1 MGENGVK
8 PLVLF
13 GATHF
18 GEVIAQLFND
28 MNSAEE
34 QWDIL
39 GFLDDDQRKWQSTQL
54 DLPVLGGID
63 WLQESAPPGTV
74 VAISIGHP
82 AYRKQVAGRLSGV
95 GARYATGIHP
105 SVISSPSTRFGA
117 GSLVMAGC
125 VFANRVTL
133 GEHVVVNPGT
143 IIGHRTT
150 IGAFSTINAGVRIAG
165 DVDLGEGTYV
175 GIGASISDK
184 LSIGRGTIIGGG
196 TMVIESVE
204 SFVTAVG
211 VPAKV
216 IKQREND
223 FD

>member
-1 MGENGVK
+1 VK

-18 GEVIAQLFND
+18 GEVIVQLFRD
-28 MNSAEE
+28 MNDAEE

-39 GFLDDDQRKWQSTQL
+39 GFLDDDQRKWQSTHL

-63 WLQESAPPGTV
+63 WLSESAPDETV
-74 VAISIGHP
+74 AAISIGHP
-82 AYRKQVAGRLSGV
+82 AYRRQVAGRLTEVGV
-95 GARYATGIHP
+95 RYATGIHP
-105 SVISSPSTRFGA
+105 SVISSSSTRFGE

-125 VFANRVTL
+125 VFANRVTT
-133 GEHVVVNPGT
+133 GAHVVVNPGT
-143 IIGHRTT
+143 IVGHHTT
-150 IGAFSTINAGVRIAG
+150 IGAFSTINAGVKIAG

-184 LSIGRGTIIGGG
+184 LSIGKGTIIGGG
-196 TMVIESVE
+196 TMVIESVD

>member
-1 MGENGVK
+1 VK

-18 GEVIAQLFND
+18 GEVIAQLFRD
-28 MNSAEE
+28 MNDSER

-39 GFLDDDQRKWQSTQL
+39 GFLDDDQRKWKSTRL
-54 DLPVLGGID
+54 ELPVLGGID
-63 WLQESAPPGTV
+63 WLKESAPAGTRV
-74 VAISIGHP
+74 VISIGRP
-82 AYRKQVAGRLSGV
+82 PYRKQVAGRLDELGV
-95 GARYATGIHP
+95 TYATGIHP
-105 SVISSPSTRFGA
+105 SVIASPTTAFGD

-125 VFANRVTL
+125 VFTNWVSV
-133 GEHVVVNPGT
+133 GNHVVVNPGT
-143 IIGHRTT
+143 IVGHHTRIGD
-150 IGAFSTINAGVRIAG
+150 FSTINAGVKIAG
-165 DVDLGEGTYV
+165 DVELGEGTYV
-175 GIGASISDK
+175 GIGAAISDK
-184 LSIGRGTIIGGG
+184 LAIGKGAIIGGG
-196 TMVIESVE
+196 TMVIESVG

>member
-1 MGENGVK
+1 MK

-18 GEVIAQLFND
+18 GEVIAQLFRD
-28 MNSAEE
+28 MNDAEE

-39 GFLDDDQRKWQSTQL
+39 GFLDDDQRKWQSTHL

-63 WLQESAPPGTV
+63 WLGENAPDETV
-74 VAISIGHP
+74 TAISIGHP
-82 AYRKQVAGRLSGV
+82 AYRRQVAGRLREVGV
-95 GARYATGIHP
+95 RYATGIHP
-105 SVISSPSTRFGA
+105 TVICSPSTRFGE

-125 VFANRVTL
+125 VFANRVTT

-143 IIGHRTT
+143 IVGHHTT
-150 IGAFSTINAGVRIAG
+150 IGAFSTINAGVKIAG

-184 LSIGRGTIIGGG
+184 LSIGKGTIIGGG
-196 TMVIESVE
+196 TMVIESVD

-216 IKQREND
+216 IKEREND

>member
-1 MGENGVK
+1 MK

-18 GEVIAQLFND
+18 GEVIAQLFRDINE
-28 MNSAEE
+28 SQQ

-39 GFLDDDQRKWQSTQL
+39 GFLDDDQRKWHSNHL
-54 DLPVLGGID
+54 ELPVLGGID
-63 WLQESAPPGTV
+63 WLKDSAPGETHT
-74 VAISIGHP
+74 AISIGRP
-82 AYRKQVAGRLSGV
+82 PYRRQVAERLDEFDV
-95 GARYATGIHP
+95 TWATGVHP
-105 SVISSPSTRFGA
+105 SVIAGPSTSFGD

-125 VFANRVTL
+125 LITNSVTV
-133 GEHVVVNPGT
+133 GNHVIMNPGT
-143 IIGHRTT
+143 IVGHHTRIGD
-150 IGAFSTINAGVRIAG
+150 FSTINAGVKIAG
-165 DVDLGEGTYV
+165 DVELGVGTYV
-175 GIGASISDK
+175 GIGAAISDK
-184 LSIGRGTIIGGG
+184 LKIGKGAIIGGG
-196 TMVIESVE
+196 TMVIESVD

>member
-1 MGENGVK
+1 VK

-18 GEVIAQLFND
+18 GEVCAQLFRD
-28 MNSAEE
+28 MNDSEP

-39 GFLDDDQRKWQSTQL
+39 GFLDDDQRKWNSTHL
-54 DLPVLGGID
+54 ELPVLGGID
-63 WLQESAPPGTV
+63 WLKESAPAETHV
-74 VAISIGHP
+74 VISIGRP
-82 AYRKQVAGRLSGV
+82 PYRRQVAGRLDEFGV
-95 GARYATGIHP
+95 TWATGIHP
-105 SVISSPSTRFGA
+105 SVITSPSTSFGD

-125 VFANRVTL
+125 LFANRVVV
-133 GEHVVVNPGT
+133 GNHVVINPGA
-143 IIGHRTT
+143 IIGHHTRV
-150 IGAFSTINAGVRIAG
+150 GDFSTINAGVKIAG
-165 DVDLGEGTYV
+165 DVELGVGTYV
-175 GIGASISDK
+175 GIGAAISDK
-184 LSIGRGTIIGGG
+184 LTVGKGAIIGGG
-196 TMVIESVE
+196 TMVIESVD